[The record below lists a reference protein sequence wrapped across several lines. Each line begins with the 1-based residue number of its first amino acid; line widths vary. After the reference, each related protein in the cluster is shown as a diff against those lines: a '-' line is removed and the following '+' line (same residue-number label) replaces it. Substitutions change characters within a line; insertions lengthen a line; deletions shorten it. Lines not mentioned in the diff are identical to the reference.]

1 MLSLRLKSYD
11 TPHHQSVS
19 RMKTTETEQPS
30 LDNQTST
37 MPQSGGLRQVLMLA
51 ISLCMLQIGFGIIT
65 PIFPY
70 YIAALGVGATE
81 LGVLAASFALS
92 RIAFAGPLG
101 GLSDSR
107 GRKPVMLAALLG
119 FASANVMYAFAPN
132 IWVMILARAIEG
144 AVSAGFYPA
153 ANAYVSDVTIP
164 TNRGTGMGYLS
175 MGNMVGFVIGPTAG
189 GIMAQFLGIR
199 LPFLVAA
206 VSTIGTLVALYI
218 LVNEPKISK
227 DQFEETNPP
236 VDLREVFGRH
246 KHSYF
251 ALAVALFG
259 NMFAIGILEV
269 AFLIDAVTRF
279 GVIPIQ
285 ISLFFGIIG
294 IITLLGNLGFGHLS
308 DRIGRKW
315 LIVFGCVISGGAM
328 FVFMLSSTVTGFYL
342 GGAVLGIGLSMR
354 GPTIQAL
361 IGDLTDDEAYGKVMG
376 AYGAVSNSAY
386 VVGPIL
392 GGRLY
397 DSTGNCVS
405 SLALAGTVSL
415 VGAITTSLE
424 LSDSVPDDAD

>member
-1 MLSLRLKSYD
+1 
-11 TPHHQSVS
+11 
-19 RMKTTETEQPS
+19 
-30 LDNQTST
+30 
-37 MPQSGGLRQVLMLA
+37 MLA

-92 RIAFAGPLG
+92 RIVFASPLG

-119 FASANVMYAFAPN
+119 FASANVMYAFAPD
-132 IWVMILARAIEG
+132 IGVMIFARAIEG

-164 TNRGTGMGYLS
+164 KNRGTGMGYLS

-189 GIMAQFLGIR
+189 GVMAQFLGIR

-206 VSTIGTLVALYI
+206 VSTMGTLVALYV
-218 LVNEPKISK
+218 LVNEPKKNK
-227 DQFEETNPP
+227 DPFEETDSS
-236 VDLREVFGRH
+236 VDLRKVFGRH
-246 KHSYF
+246 THSYF

-269 AFLIDAVTRF
+269 AFLVDAVTRF

-285 ISLFFGIIG
+285 ISFFFGIIG

-328 FVFMLSSTVTGFYL
+328 FVFMLSSNVIGFYL
-342 GGAVLGIGLSMR
+342 GGAVLGVGLSMR

-376 AYGAVSNSAY
+376 AYGAISNSAY

-397 DSTGNCVS
+397 DSTGSCVS
-405 SLALAGTVSL
+405 SLAMAGAVSL
-415 VGAITTSLE
+415 VGAITTSLG
-424 LSDSVPDDAD
+424 LSDAVPEDNSSDYERARD

>member
-1 MLSLRLKSYD
+1 MTSPKTAEIVSDD
-11 TPHHQSVS
+11 T
-19 RMKTTETEQPS
+19 
-30 LDNQTST
+30 TSIT
-37 MPQSGGLRQVLMLA
+37 PQSGGLRQVLMLA

-92 RIAFAGPLG
+92 RIVFASPLG

-119 FASANVMYAFAPN
+119 FASANVMYAFAPD
-132 IWVMILARAIEG
+132 IWVMIFARAIEG

-164 TNRGTGMGYLS
+164 KNRGTGMGYLS

-189 GIMAQFLGIR
+189 GVMAQFLGIR
-199 LPFLVAA
+199 LPFLVAT
-206 VSTIGTLVALYI
+206 VFTMGTLMALYV
-218 LVNEPKISK
+218 LVNEPKKNK
-227 DQFEETNPP
+227 DPFEETDSS
-236 VDLREVFGRH
+236 VDLRKVFGRH
-246 KHSYF
+246 THSYF

-269 AFLIDAVTRF
+269 AFLVDAVTRF

-285 ISLFFGIIG
+285 ISFFFGIIG

-328 FVFMLSSTVTGFYL
+328 FVFMLSSNVIGFYL
-342 GGAVLGIGLSMR
+342 GGAVLGVGLSMR

-376 AYGAVSNSAY
+376 AYGAISNSAY

-397 DSTGNCVS
+397 DSTGSCLS
-405 SLALAGTVSL
+405 SLAMAGTVSL
-415 VGAITTSLE
+415 VGAITTSLG
-424 LSDSVPDDAD
+424 LPDSVPEDNSSDYERVRD